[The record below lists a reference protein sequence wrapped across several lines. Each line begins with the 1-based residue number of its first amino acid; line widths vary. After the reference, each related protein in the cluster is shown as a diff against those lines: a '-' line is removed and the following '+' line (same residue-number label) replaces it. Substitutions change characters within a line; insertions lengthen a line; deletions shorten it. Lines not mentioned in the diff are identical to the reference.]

1 MYQTLFILAVRLADY
16 WMGSVFDAI
25 RVKAIANASIIS
37 PVASVLAVLFGLA
50 MLIPIAN
57 DVFSDKGG
65 FTGINLGEFGVVV
78 ILVALTHFYTF
89 PLQIIDSIATGLS
102 NGISSS
108 IPVSGDYSQALSL
121 KEALEAED
129 IKLQLKDETY
139 RATLR
144 EKVVAERGGLLNENE
159 QSTLSSLRTEQ
170 RNMQTGVNNQ
180 TFLWGSG
187 IEGQVG
193 RQALLEGDPKYAEIS
208 RKIRELEQRTDESI
222 EREVSD
228 RISIAQLAL
237 KDGSRIQKYF
247 GWIPNVIAWFYSIAL
262 VFVMAM
268 GEILLCLLCFFAPVI
283 MAFAVFKPWR
293 DGLKTFF
300 GQYIAISLWKPI
312 GHAIAWVNSL
322 ATGSV
327 ASYFKTQYAQDALSG
342 LEIPG
347 LTTGI
352 LMVAIINLATIF
364 CLFNVQGIA
373 STIINIAS
381 IDSHNFS
388 ADATGHTVLGAA
400 GRMAGGAAKGVGKA
414 IGIIK

>member
-170 RNMQTGVNNQ
+170 RNMQTGV
-180 TFLWGSG
+180 
-187 IEGQVG
+187 
-193 RQALLEGDPKYAEIS
+193 
-208 RKIRELEQRTDESI
+208 
-222 EREVSD
+222 
-228 RISIAQLAL
+228 
-237 KDGSRIQKYF
+237 
-247 GWIPNVIAWFYSIAL
+247 
-262 VFVMAM
+262 
-268 GEILLCLLCFFAPVI
+268 
-283 MAFAVFKPWR
+283 
-293 DGLKTFF
+293 
-300 GQYIAISLWKPI
+300 
-312 GHAIAWVNSL
+312 
-322 ATGSV
+322 
-327 ASYFKTQYAQDALSG
+327 
-342 LEIPG
+342 
-347 LTTGI
+347 
-352 LMVAIINLATIF
+352 
-364 CLFNVQGIA
+364 
-373 STIINIAS
+373 
-381 IDSHNFS
+381 
-388 ADATGHTVLGAA
+388 
-400 GRMAGGAAKGVGKA
+400 
-414 IGIIK
+414 